1 MKNIKTY
8 EGFFD
13 IFKNEKTDYNEILLG
28 DNKIY
33 KVKKGD
39 KLVFMEHYKNY
50 LLKKDPSL
58 SDKINLDDPVTF
70 IQIESSD
77 LIRPNL
83 IVQDIDGV
91 DWVFGSDAFMLDKNI
106 NNDENN

>member
-13 IFKNEKTDYNEILLG
+13 FFKNKKTDYNEILLG

-70 IQIESSD
+70 IQIESSH

-83 IVQDIDGV
+83 IVQTIDGV
-91 DWVFGSDAFMLDKNI
+91 DWVFGSDAFILDKNI